1 MTVPC
6 YICDKTFVIC
16 SSEPAEGNLKNLNTR
31 GAVSMYAL
39 KEIGKYSS
47 LLYQAL
53 RSSTEWSTYRKNL
66 FQELVKVG
74 YDSVPIIVLVG
85 IFTGSVMTLQS
96 AYQLESA
103 FIPLSTIGAIVS
115 ESILIELA
123 AVISGLVLAGKVG
136 ARVATELGNM
146 RVSEQIDALESMGF
160 NSVSFLVVPRVL
172 AGILMFPVLYIVASI
187 FGVGGGLA
195 AGYFSGAVPP
205 ADFLHGARMYF
216 YPWNIVFGFVKS
228 FVFGFIITSI
238 ACYKGYFATGGAE
251 GVGKSTTNA
260 TVLGCIYIL
269 LADFILAVLLL

>member
-1 MTVPC
+1 MHV
-6 YICDKTFVIC
+6 F
-16 SSEPAEGNLKNLNTR
+16 
-31 GAVSMYAL
+31 
-39 KEIGKYSS
+39 KELGQYSS
-47 LLYQAL
+47 LLYQGL
-53 RSSTEWSTYRKNL
+53 RSSTEFSTYRKNL

-85 IFTGSVMTLQS
+85 VFTGSVMTLQT

-115 ESILIELA
+115 QSLLIELA
-123 AVISGLVLAGKVG
+123 AVIPGLVLAGKVG
-136 ARVATELGNM
+136 ARVATELGTM

-172 AGILMFPVLYIVASI
+172 AGILMFPIIYVVASVCGI
-187 FGVGGGLA
+187 GGGLA
-195 AGYFSGAVPP
+195 AGFFSGQVPP
-205 ADFLHGARMYF
+205 ADFMEGSRMYF
-216 YPWNIVFGFVKS
+216 YPWDVAFGIVKS

-251 GVGKSTTNA
+251 GVGNCTTQA

-269 LADFILAVLLL
+269 LADFLLAALLL